1 MIPPAAPP
9 APPGPR
15 PWWEGRPFV
24 AAMILLAMVPFI
36 YPPIPPI
43 TDLLGHMGRYR
54 VELDLSSSR
63 SLQRF
68 FDFHWALVGNLGVDL
83 LIIPMAKIFG
93 LELGVKLI
101 VMAIPALTVAGML
114 WVAREVHHRLPP
126 TVMFALPFA
135 TGYPFL
141 FGFVNFALSMAFAF
155 LAFGLWLR
163 LGRLEQTKLRA
174 AIFVPLSCIVWL
186 AHAFGWGVLGLM
198 AFSAE
203 AVRQHDKGRGWL
215 RSGPRAAF
223 HALALAPPLLMM
235 LLWRSGAGG
244 GITGDWFN
252 WAKKAQWVTSALRD
266 RWESFDLTSL
276 AITVLIFFFA
286 VFHRRLT
293 LSRNLFFSFLVLSL
307 AFVALPRVVFGSAYA
322 DMRLAPFLFAM
333 ALLAIRF
340 KQETILPTARVLA
353 WAGLGFVL
361 VRTAATSLSLGI
373 AADDQ
378 SAKLAALEQVPVGAR
393 VISFVGRR
401 CDQSWELPRNDHL
414 GSMVIVRRLGFS
426 NDQWPME
433 GSSLLTVRH
442 PVAGRFAYDPS
453 QKVRPRPCAYAD
465 GWPIETSLHRFPRDQ
480 FDYVW
485 LIDPPLFDPALVE
498 GMTRVSNGPGS
509 ALYRIIRDGAGPPP
523 AKRRTASA
531 SARPGAVPGRTAQPA
546 RS

>member
-1 MIPPAAPP
+1 
-9 APPGPR
+9 
-15 PWWEGRPFV
+15 
-24 AAMILLAMVPFI
+24 MILLAMVPFL

-54 VELDLSSSR
+54 VELDLASSP
-63 SLQRF
+63 SLQRYF
-68 FDFHWALVGNLGVDL
+68 EFKWTLVGNLGVDL
-83 LIIPMAKIFG
+83 LVVPMAKLFG
-93 LELGVKLI
+93 LELAVKLI
-101 VMAIPALTVAGML
+101 VMAIPAMTVAGML

-163 LGRLEQTKLRA
+163 LGRLDRTRLRA
-174 AIFVPLSCIVWL
+174 AIFIPLSCVVWL

-215 RSGPRAAF
+215 RSGPRAAL
-223 HALALAPPLLMM
+223 HSLALAPPMLMM
-235 LLWRSGAGG
+235 VLWRSEAEGG
-244 GITGDWFN
+244 TTGDWFN
-252 WAKKAQWVTSALRD
+252 WYKKGQWLTSALRD
-266 RWESFDLTSL
+266 RWEIFDLVSVGV
-276 AITVLIFFFA
+276 AGLIFLVA

-293 LSRNLFFSFLVLSL
+293 LSRNIAFSFLVLTL

-353 WAGLGFVL
+353 WVGLAFVL
-361 VRTAATSLSLGI
+361 VRVAATSLSLGI

-378 SAKLAALEQVPVGAR
+378 SAKLAALNHVPIGAR

-401 CDQSWELPRNDHL
+401 CDQDWELPRNDHL

-426 NDQWPME
+426 NDQWPMA
-433 GSSLLTVRH
+433 GSSLLTVRQGEM
-442 PVAGRFAYDPS
+442 GRYAYDPS
-453 QKVRPRPCAYAD
+453 QKVLPPACAYAD
-465 GWPIETSLHRFPRDQ
+465 AWPVETSLRSFPRDQ
-480 FDYVW
+480 FDYLW
-485 LIDPPLFDPALVE
+485 LIDPPAFDPALIRGDTPVW
-498 GMTRVSNGPGS
+498 RGPGS
-509 ALYRIIRDGAGPPP
+509 ALYRLNRDGAAPLRAKPRTAAARVQSSPPP
-523 AKRRTASA
+523 DRT
-531 SARPGAVPGRTAQPA
+531 GQPTGN
-546 RS
+546 

>member
-1 MIPPAAPP
+1 LIPPAAPP

-24 AAMILLAMVPFI
+24 AAMILLAMVPFV

-43 TDLLGHMGRYR
+43 TDLIGHMGRYR
-54 VELDLSSSR
+54 VELDLASSP
-63 SLQRF
+63 SLQRY
-68 FDFHWALVGNLGVDL
+68 FDFRWALVGNLGVDL
-83 LIIPMAKIFG
+83 LIFPMAKIFG

-141 FGFVNFALSMAFAF
+141 FGFVNFALSMALAF

-163 LGRLEQTKLRA
+163 LGRLERTKLRA
-174 AIFVPLSCIVWL
+174 AIFIPLSCVVWL

-198 AFSAE
+198 VFSAE

-223 HALALAPPLLMM
+223 HALSLTPPLLMM
-235 LLWRSGAGG
+235 MLWRSGAEGG
-244 GITGDWFN
+244 TTGDWFN
-252 WAKKAQWVTSALRD
+252 WAKKVNYITSALRD
-266 RWESFDLTSL
+266 RWDYFDQASL
-276 AITVLIFFFA
+276 AVTVLVFLFA
-286 VFHRRLT
+286 AFHRRLT
-293 LSRNLFFSFLVLSL
+293 LSRNLVFSLLVLSL
-307 AFVALPRVVFGSAYA
+307 AFVAMPRVVFGSAYA

-340 KQETILPTARVLA
+340 KHETILPTARALA
-353 WAGLGFVL
+353 WLGLAFVL
-361 VRTAATSLSLGI
+361 VRVAAASLSLGI

-378 SAKLAALEQVPVGAR
+378 QAKLAALDHVPFGAR
-393 VISFVGRR
+393 VISLVGRR

-426 NDQWPME
+426 NDQWPMA
-433 GSSLLTVRH
+433 GSSLLTVRG
-442 PVAGRFAYDPS
+442 PAAGRFAYDPS

-465 GWPIETSLHRFPRDQ
+465 AWPVEVSLRRFPRDQ
-480 FDYVW
+480 FDYLW
-485 LIDPPLFDPALVE
+485 LIDAPPFDPALLNGTSLVW
-498 GMTRVSNGPGS
+498 SGPGS
-509 ALYRIIRDGAGPPP
+509 ALYRLS
-523 AKRRTASA
+523 T
-531 SARPGAVPGRTAQPA
+531 QP
-546 RS
+546 